1 MSRLVGPIV
10 VVLLLLLLVGGCA
23 LIDEIE
29 TRDGAVEIPGIV
41 LAEPQEWPE
50 HLRGEW
56 RAGSGGLTVATDE
69 VELERLWDSLG
80 EEDPPTRFLDTS
92 VIVAAGIL
100 EGGFCPLRVLAV
112 DARPDNDL
120 GFHLHNPR
128 VAAETDCG
136 REFIPRTFV
145 VAVPTSALE
154 DDELRVTL
162 LRPGD
167 REEVRT
173 AAFDLGPAD

>member
-1 MSRLVGPIV
+1 MGRPTGLLVA
-10 VVLLLLLLVGGCA
+10 VLLALVGGCA
-23 LIDEIE
+23 LIEEIE
-29 TRDGAVEIPGIV
+29 MRQGAVEIPGPV
-41 LAEPQEWPE
+41 LAEPQEWPD
-50 HLRGEW
+50 HLWSEW
-56 RAGSGGLTVATDE
+56 RADSGGLTVATDE
-69 VELERLWDSLG
+69 VELQRLWDSLG

-112 DARPDNDL
+112 DARPGNDL

-128 VAAETDCG
+128 IGAETDCG
-136 REFIPRTFV
+136 REFVPRTFV

-154 DDELRVTL
+154 DDELQVTL

-173 AAFDLGPAD
+173 VGLDLEVDG